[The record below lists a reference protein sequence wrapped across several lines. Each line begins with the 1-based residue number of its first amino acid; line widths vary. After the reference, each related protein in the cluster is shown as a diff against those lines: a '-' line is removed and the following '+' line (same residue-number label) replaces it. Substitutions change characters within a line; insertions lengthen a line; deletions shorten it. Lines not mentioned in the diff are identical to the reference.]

1 MERVQW
7 SFCVTDHMTFVS
19 LITWCLRGGRGTR
32 TPKIHRGEK
41 TSWGRRKLHWERLE
55 VSPDLD
61 WPKSGLQSLVLK
73 CPPRVLTAS
82 PSQRSHSHGGNLVK
96 PHHLARLSWLVA
108 PSRGR
113 RRRQFLGLMVSFLK
127 YLTHLLVFWSRSWK
141 ESVAVPFPLTSIVQ
155 TAHDGLAAASSC
167 WCLLSA
173 CCHCP
178 GRILTGNFQVFK
190 IANNFFAKLNF
201 DWKECQGYLCTDE
214 MSALKLWQHIWLWCC
229 FDKARRPACTGA
241 GTFCACV
248 HCCQRRQ
255 RCSKPAWKACNSIRA
270 GAVSYH
276 LLGRFCN
283 EMEQNVKPLRLPRSW
298 LAR

>member
-7 SFCVTDHMTFVS
+7 SLHNLWSYFCVIDHMRPERGQGHPYTKDSQGRKDLLREKKVS
-19 LITWCLRGGRGTR
+19 L
-32 TPKIHRGEK
+32 
-41 TSWGRRKLHWERLE
+41 RKAGNF
-55 VSPDLD
+55 
-61 WPKSGLQSLVLK
+61 PKSGLTPTQKPCFEIPSKSAYCIAKPKEPLSLEGT
-73 CPPRVLTAS
+73 CWSCITWT
-82 PSQRSHSHGGNLVK
+82 
-96 PHHLARLSWLVA
+96 RLSWIVA
-108 PSRGR
+108 QSRGR

-141 ESVAVPFPLTSIVQ
+141 ESVAVPFLLTFIVQ

-167 WCLLSA
+167 WYLLSA

-178 GRILTGNFQVFK
+178 GRILMGSFQVFK
-190 IANNFFAKLNF
+190 ITNNFFAKLNF
-201 DWKECQGYLCTDE
+201 DWKECQGYLWTDE
-214 MSALKLWQHIWLWCC
+214 MSALELWQHIWLWS

-255 RCSKPAWKACNSIRA
+255 RCGKPAWKACNSIRA
-270 GAVSYH
+270 GAVRQH
-276 LLGRFCN
+276 LPGRLCY
-283 EMEQNVKPLRLPRSW
+283 EMEQNVKPFRRPRSW

>member
-7 SFCVTDHMTFVS
+7 SFHNVWSYLCVTDHMMPERGQGHPYAKDSQGRKDLMREKKAS
-19 LITWCLRGGRGTR
+19 L
-32 TPKIHRGEK
+32 
-41 TSWGRRKLHWERLE
+41 RKAGNF
-55 VSPDLD
+55 
-61 WPKSGLQSLVLK
+61 PKSGLTQIWTSKPCFEMPSKSAYCVAKPKEPLSLEG
-73 CPPRVLTAS
+73 TWW
-82 PSQRSHSHGGNLVK
+82 SHITWPDWAEL
-96 PHHLARLSWLVA
+96 WLRA
-108 PSRGR
+108 E
-113 RRRQFLGLMVSFLK
+113 GLMVSFLK

-141 ESVAVPFPLTSIVQ
+141 ESVAVPFLLTFIVQ

-167 WCLLSA
+167 WYLLSA

-178 GRILTGNFQVFK
+178 GRIPTGNFQVFK

-214 MSALKLWQHIWLWCC
+214 MSALKLWQHIWLWR

-255 RCSKPAWKACNSIRA
+255 RCRKPAGKACNSIRA
-270 GAVSYH
+270 GAVSTH
-276 LLGRFCN
+276 LLGRFCY
-283 EMEQNVKPLRLPRSW
+283 EMEQNVKPLRLPRSC

>member
-1 MERVQW
+1 MKHTE
-7 SFCVTDHMTFVS
+7 
-19 LITWCLRGGRGTR
+19 
-32 TPKIHRGEK
+32 
-41 TSWGRRKLHWERLE
+41 
-55 VSPDLD
+55 
-61 WPKSGLQSLVLK
+61 SLVLLLCHWSHDAWEGAGAPIRQRFTGEK
-73 CPPRVLTAS
+73 RPHEGEESFTEKGWKFPQIWTDPNLDFKALFWNTLQECLLRRQAKGATLT
-82 PSQRSHSHGGNLVK
+82 GGNLLK
-96 PHHLARLSWLVA
+96 PHHLARLSWIVA

-113 RRRQFLGLMVSFLK
+113 RRRQFLGPVVSFLK

-141 ESVAVPFPLTSIVQ
+141 ESVAVPFLLTFIVQ

-167 WCLLSA
+167 WYLLSA

-214 MSALKLWQHIWLWCC
+214 MSALKLWQHIWLWR

-255 RCSKPAWKACNSIRA
+255 RCWKPAWKACNSIRA
-270 GAVSYH
+270 GAMSYH
-276 LLGRFCN
+276 LLGRFCY
-283 EMEQNVKPLRLPRSW
+283 EMEQNIKPLRLPRSW